1 MRGRPPTEPT
11 GTYGL
16 AREQGKLAMRDAL
29 LETCCQILET
39 EGAQGLTVRRIAERA
54 GCSTTVI
61 YSHFQDKEGII
72 EALYLEGFRRLA
84 QAVNTVNLEGGL
96 TASLTGK
103 VVLLFDRY
111 RQFAH
116 ANPTF
121 YSVMFERATPGFQPS
136 KEARDQGWTAIEPLR
151 VVVQHCLDAGLMHAT
166 DAEEGA
172 ARLWAAAHGVV
183 SLELAGN
190 LPDQEMVSRMYRDL
204 IAGQLLSTPS
214 V

>member
-1 MRGRPPTEPT
+1 
-11 GTYGL
+11 
-16 AREQGKLAMRDAL
+16 MRDAL

-84 QAVNTVNLEGGL
+84 QAVNTVNLEGDA
-96 TASLTGK
+96 TVNLTGNLTRN

-136 KEARDQGWTAIEPLR
+136 KEARDQGLTAIERLR
-151 VVVQHCLDAGLMHAT
+151 VIVQHCLDAGLMHAT
-166 DAEEGA
+166 DADEGA

-204 IAGQLLSTPS
+204 IAGQLVSTPS